1 MPATKIEVAT
11 RAIMTRI
18 VDSSTSC
25 FAGHVHLAIS
35 SMAVLMN
42 DLIPAASFVM
52 MRRPFSVFLSWQGL
66 RASNSRP
73 AVLETAALPTE
84 LNPCIF
90 LIQVFRNH
98 SGNRLLGFLM
108 NRVFAVELTV
118 FFLFEP
124 AWSISFLL
132 GGRVISM
139 LAFGAFQCD
148 YLTHIKLR
156 YRNSECGVT
165 ALRIFRNFSLITSEF
180 RQRVRK
186 QPCGRLRG

>member
-1 MPATKIEVAT
+1 MILFQRTALSWCA
-11 RAIMTRI
+11 
-18 VDSSTSC
+18 
-25 FAGHVHLAIS
+25 
-35 SMAVLMN
+35 
-42 DLIPAASFVM
+42 
-52 MRRPFSVFLSWQGL
+52 PFPSLSISWQGL

-90 LIQVFRNH
+90 LLQYVPDR
-98 SGNRLLGFLM
+98 SGTSLLGFFM
-108 NRVFAVELTV
+108 NRVFAVELTI

-124 AWSISFLL
+124 ARSVSFLL
-132 GGRVISM
+132 GRRVISM

>member
-1 MPATKIEVAT
+1 MILFQRTALSWCAL
-11 RAIMTRI
+11 
-18 VDSSTSC
+18 SLLC
-25 FAGHVHLAIS
+25 L
-35 SMAVLMN
+35 
-42 DLIPAASFVM
+42 
-52 MRRPFSVFLSWQGL
+52 LSWQGL

-84 LNPCIF
+84 LNPCSF
-90 LIQVFRNH
+90 LLQIVPDH
-98 SGNRLLGFLM
+98 PGTSLLGLFM
-108 NRVFAVELTV
+108 NRVFAVELTI

-124 AWSISFLL
+124 ARSVSFLL
-132 GGRVISM
+132 GRRVISM